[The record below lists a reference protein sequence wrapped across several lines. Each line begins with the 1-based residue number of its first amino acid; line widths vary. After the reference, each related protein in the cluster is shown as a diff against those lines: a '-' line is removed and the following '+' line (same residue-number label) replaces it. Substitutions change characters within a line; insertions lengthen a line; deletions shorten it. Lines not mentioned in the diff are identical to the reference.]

1 MRITHRVRLPREPKP
16 VEITPEYQAEVDRST
31 EKLERRYRLA
41 QRAVEA
47 ARSRKERAES
57 IVGHAK
63 LRRKSITEAEAV
75 LEARLAELAD
85 LERMMQASPASA
97 QHRGTKSFTKLP
109 RGRGTL

>member
-1 MRITHRVRLPREPKP
+1 VRITHKAWPSRDPKP

-41 QRAVEA
+41 QKAVET
-47 ARSRKERAES
+47 ARFRRERAGL

-63 LRRKSITEAEAV
+63 LRRKRIAEAEAA

-85 LERMMQASPASA
+85 LERMMTTSPASA
-97 QHRGTKSFTKLP
+97 RHRGVKSFTKVP
-109 RGRGTL
+109 K

>member
-1 MRITHRVRLPREPKP
+1 

-41 QRAVEA
+41 RKAVET
-47 ARSRKERAES
+47 ARSRKERAEL

-63 LRRKSITEAEAV
+63 LRRKRIAEAESV

-85 LERMMQASPASA
+85 LERMMTTSPASA
-97 QHRGTKSFTKLP
+97 RHRGVKSFRKVP
-109 RGRGTL
+109 G